1 MSERSTFAMVGVTG
15 FIAIVLTMIPL
26 PFWLDIVRPA
36 FLVLVVLYWCTMAPY
51 TSGIALAFFPG
62 LLLDVVQNSLLGEHA
77 LAMSLVGYLALRFHL
92 MVRAKP
98 LFEQC
103 LFVFAAL
110 LIYELVLWTIDGWS
124 DRGAVSNATRWVHTA
139 TGALLWPLLVGVMGR
154 LHAPQ

>member
-1 MSERSTFAMVGVTG
+1 MVCVTV
-15 FIAIVLTMIPL
+15 FLAIVLTMIPL
-26 PFWLDIVRPA
+26 PFWLAVLKPA

-62 LLLDVVQNSLLGEHA
+62 LLLDVVQNTLLGEHA

-92 MVRAKP
+92 LVRAKP

-110 LIYELVLWTIDGWS
+110 LVYELVLWTIDGWS
-124 DRGAVSNATRWVHTA
+124 GRGVSSATRWLHTA
-139 TGALLWPLLVGVMGR
+139 TGALIWPLLVGFMGR
-154 LHAPQ
+154 FHTPQ